1 MKIYTLW
8 AQRTENYEGEY
19 APELL
24 VAWDE
29 CCMDENGEGYTE
41 AVKKAIED
49 NGGLGPGK
57 GLSAVREIILKVPN
71 SAIEAAFAVPE
82 IEAKV
87 VHESEDGS

>member
-8 AQRTENYEGEY
+8 AQRTEHHPGEY

-29 CCMDENGEGYTE
+29 YCMDENGEGYDE
-41 AVKKAIED
+41 EVKAAIER

-57 GLSAVREIILKVPN
+57 GLAAVREITIEVPDG
-71 SAIEAAFAVPE
+71 AIEKAFATPV
-82 IEAKV
+82 IEGTIAD
-87 VHESEDGS
+87 EG